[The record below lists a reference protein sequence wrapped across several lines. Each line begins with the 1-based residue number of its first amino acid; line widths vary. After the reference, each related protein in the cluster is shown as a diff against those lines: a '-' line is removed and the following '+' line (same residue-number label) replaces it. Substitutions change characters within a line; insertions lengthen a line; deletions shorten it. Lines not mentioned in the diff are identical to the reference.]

1 MAFSSTS
8 AGGSSGSAPL
18 PPATNPDFRN
28 VELLYNFDGA
38 SGQNLTSGITRDAGS
53 LTSVQASL
61 VGAPT
66 SMFTTNTTGNP
77 FKQSY
82 SYEFRSSDNCA
93 LSTAFSTATYA
104 MGTGDFCIEWWM
116 YPTDTNKGTIINI
129 DDNNSAGRLVIF
141 FNQTS
146 FANRIFVGV
155 GPTPTQVY
163 CDATTV
169 SYYQWTHIAL
179 VRIGTN
185 MRMFFNGVAGGTV
198 TNSTNFTCTAGRV
211 FWGCSSIPAATAN
224 DPYNGLISNFRITKG
239 NGVYTG
245 AFTVPNGPLQT
256 TQAAGTN
263 INAITAGQCT
273 VLMTKRPYIA
283 NELNLP
289 NLSTFVRGNT
299 TNTQLSPRIV
309 SKIPFVN
316 QTFGSATPSVGI
328 AWSGASFAGNFSST
342 GTNGVRMQTI
352 GTIPAY
358 GSATLFTWTW
368 WAYLADDTATS
379 QIWNYSDGAINYVS
393 IQATTAGNLT
403 ASILGTAMTVLNTIA
418 TKYLAGQW
426 NHFALVRTS
435 GTVMTLYVNGQGA
448 YRRTT
453 AANMAS
459 TNPDWQ
465 SGETLLNRSKICN
478 FSAISGTAVY
488 TADFVPPTAPVANP
502 ANLQWRLDPD
512 PIGII
517 DWSQKQ
523 DYLFSTTF
531 NNSLNTSQT
540 KFGTS
545 SLRLAGAINDPLVT
559 RGVAQNNQNLRFL
572 KGPFTVEFWLWIDP
586 AATGAQKG
594 ILQIGDASAG
604 FGGGGLAIEQSSA
617 NALTVYRAGS
627 GIAGTAGKLV
637 PSSWI
642 HIAVVREVPA
652 GAGIGTQFMRVYI
665 NGILDSAL
673 NTTDTTNYTGGYLT
687 IGGAINSTQNI
698 SGYMSNL
705 RVSSVAVYT
714 ANFAVPTAAFPN
726 V

>member
-1 MAFSSTS
+1 MAFSASS
-8 AGGSSGSAPL
+8 VSGASGSAL

-28 VELLYNFDGA
+28 VELLYNFDGSNGQTLK
-38 SGQNLTSGITRDAGS
+38 SGVTRDAGS
-53 LTSVQASL
+53 LTGVSTSL
-61 VGAPT
+61 VGSSTAQFVT
-66 SMFTTNTTGNP
+66 ATTGNP
-77 FKQSY
+77 FKQCY
-82 SYEFRSSDNCA
+82 SYEFRSTDNCA
-93 LSTAFSTATYA
+93 LSTNFNTANYQL
-104 MGTGDFCIEWWM
+104 GTGDFCIEWWM

-129 DDNNSAGRLVIF
+129 DDNNSAGRLTIF

-155 GPTPTQVY
+155 GSSATQVY
-163 CDATTV
+163 CDTTTV

-211 FWGCSSIPAATAN
+211 FWGCSSIPAAVAN

-245 AFTVPNGPLQT
+245 AFTVPDGPLQT
-256 TQAAGTN
+256 TQSAGTN
-263 INAITAGQCT
+263 INAITGSQCT
-273 VLMTKRPYIA
+273 VLMTKRPYFA
-283 NELNLP
+283 NELQ
-289 NLSTFVRGNT
+289 LSNVTVFVRGNT
-299 TNTQLSPRIV
+299 VSTQLSPRIV

-316 QTFGSATPSVGI
+316 QTFGSLTPSVGI
-328 AWSGASFAGNFSST
+328 PWSGASFAGNMSATS
-342 GTNGVRMQTI
+342 TNGVRMQTT

-368 WAYLADDTATS
+368 WAYLNDDTSTS
-379 QIWNYSDGAINYVS
+379 TIWMYTDGAISYVN
-393 IQATTAGNLT
+393 IQSPTAGFMS
-403 ASILGTAMTVLNTIA
+403 AAILGTNMTTLNTIA
-418 TKYLAGQW
+418 SKYLTGQW
-426 NHFALVRTS
+426 VHFALVRS
-435 GTVMTLYVNGQGA
+435 SSTLIRLFINGQSCFQ
-448 YRRTT
+448 RTT
-453 AANMAS
+453 SANMAS
-459 TNPDWQ
+459 TNPDWNN
-465 SGETLLNRSKICN
+465 GEVILSRAKICN
-478 FSAISGTAVY
+478 FSAITGVAVY

-502 ANLQWRLDPD
+502 AGLQWRLDPD
-512 PIGII
+512 PIGTI

-523 DYLFSTTF
+523 DYLFASSDLSQLSTA
-531 NNSLNTSQT
+531 QT
-540 KFGTS
+540 KFGTT
-545 SLRLAGAINDPLVT
+545 SLRLAGGINDPLVT
-559 RGVAQNNQNLRFL
+559 RGVTQNNQNLRFL
-572 KGPFTVEFWLWIDP
+572 KGPFTVEFWLWIDS
-586 AATGAQKG
+586 AASGAQKG

-604 FGGGGLAIEQSSA
+604 FGGGGLALEQSSA

-673 NTTDTTNYTGGYLT
+673 NTNDTTNYTGGYLT

-698 SGYMSNL
+698 SGYMSDL